1 MPTPINS
8 HQLRQSG
15 LSGQF
20 FRKRGGRGHQFHQ
33 FHPFGSLCG
42 GCSQPPFCVGYRP
55 RFETWVR
62 IRHFGALSILQPA
75 GRSSSNLRGSKV
87 LAKSLQTALRGP
99 PSQQLRRPATRRP
112 ALAGFCGSSQHF
124 RAARR
129 LPSSSQ
135 HFRVARRP
143 TNRRL
148 SGQCHCPGFRIATRR
163 PTNRLTTRRPFPNSS
178 QAHKSLSYSQATS
191 E

>member
-1 MPTPINS
+1 MTILLS
-8 HQLRQSG
+8 LGRVFQLHTLCWLQAPFRDMGQNPALRRSVDSATCGPQRKQSLG
-15 LSGQF
+15 LKS
-20 FRKRGGRGHQFHQ
+20 
-33 FHPFGSLCG
+33 
-42 GCSQPPFCVGYRP
+42 
-55 RFETWVR
+55 
-62 IRHFGALSILQPA
+62 
-75 GRSSSNLRGSKV
+75 
-87 LAKSLQTALRGP
+87 AKSLQTALRGP